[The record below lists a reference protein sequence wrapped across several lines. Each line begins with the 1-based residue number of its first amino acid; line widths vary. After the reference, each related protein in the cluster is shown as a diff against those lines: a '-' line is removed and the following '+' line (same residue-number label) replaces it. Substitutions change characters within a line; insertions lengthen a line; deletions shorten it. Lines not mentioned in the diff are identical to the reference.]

1 MKIRLSGLFAALLL
15 VAGPSVAGLQLG
27 GRGALAGDFCGWAD
41 DKEPDTR
48 AEDEAFAK
56 RLVELIVKTV
66 EESEATQLD
75 QTPLSSYEGADAEAA
90 TAIHRTLDGSRIT
103 LNFDGN
109 TFEEALDFFRDVT
122 GLNIILSR
130 RATDL
135 VGNDNTKVK
144 LRLKDVQLRN
154 ALELLLTQTDAQLR
168 YGIKNGVL
176 QIGIAEDWK
185 GRNLILDVIPI
196 EDLLYRPPD
205 FVAPE
210 AGLDFLKQK
219 WKR

>member
-1 MKIRLSGLFAALLL
+1 MRSGLLRRGGHSPSRSRALWPPAASRSP
-15 VAGPSVAGLQLG
+15 GTF
-27 GRGALAGDFCGWAD
+27 RGKDKDHEAD
-41 DKEPDTR
+41 
-48 AEDEAFAK
+48 DEAFIAK
-56 RLVELIVKTV
+56 ILEIIEKT
-66 EESEATQLD
+66 AAQ
-75 QTPLSSYEGADAEAA
+75 AE
-90 TAIHRTLDGSRIT
+90 DNGSRQ
-103 LNFDGN
+103 DGLWRPRGDRRRGRDRDPPPRRLADHPQLRR
-109 TFEEALDFFRDVT
+109 TAFKEALDFFRDVT